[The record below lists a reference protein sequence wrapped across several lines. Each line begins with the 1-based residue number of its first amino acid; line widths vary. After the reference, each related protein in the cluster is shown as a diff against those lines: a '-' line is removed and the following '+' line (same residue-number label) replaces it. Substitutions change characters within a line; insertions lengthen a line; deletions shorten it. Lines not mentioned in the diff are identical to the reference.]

1 MKKKIEQ
8 LEITPA
14 QLALDPCSASAVV
27 VQQETGKILAL
38 VSYPGYDNN
47 RLANQMDSAY
57 YNRLLND
64 KALPLYNRA
73 TQQLTAPGATF
84 KPITVIA
91 GLQERV
97 ISPDSSVLCDGVFDK
112 VFPNLKCWKHT
123 KTSVE

>member
-47 RLANQMDSAY
+47 KMAWQIRWTPHIIIDY
-57 YNRLLND
+57 
-64 KALPLYNRA
+64 
-73 TQQLTAPGATF
+73 
-84 KPITVIA
+84 
-91 GLQERV
+91 
-97 ISPDSSVLCDGVFDK
+97 
-112 VFPNLKCWKHT
+112 
-123 KTSVE
+123 

>member
-1 MKKKIEQ
+1 MMIIDVVDRLKADYEKLVSGQIDAFSFMKKKIEQ

-57 YNRLLND
+57 YN
-64 KALPLYNRA
+64 
-73 TQQLTAPGATF
+73 
-84 KPITVIA
+84 
-91 GLQERV
+91 
-97 ISPDSSVLCDGVFDK
+97 
-112 VFPNLKCWKHT
+112 
-123 KTSVE
+123 